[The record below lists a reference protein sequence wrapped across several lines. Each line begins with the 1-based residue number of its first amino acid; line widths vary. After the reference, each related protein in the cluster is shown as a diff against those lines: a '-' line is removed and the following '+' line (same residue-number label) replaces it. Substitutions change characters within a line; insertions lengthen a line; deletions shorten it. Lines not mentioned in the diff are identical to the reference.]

1 MKLCG
6 NLYHVDIS
14 RRYFFVSQLKIMF
27 YFLHELNKGVTSLD
41 GVNGRSIPTLLR
53 ETTRSNRL
61 KFRLQYFV
69 HSVNDFL
76 RTSLNFYHFKQSKKR
91 TLWNLHDFVIRCRM
105 SDIHKSEFMCFNT
118 HQAFFWFWINLRS
131 TETYKLCKSDRN
143 LTYLWLNSE
152 TVSLPLCQN
161 ISPLYKENR
170 LYGSYLS
177 S

>member
-6 NLYHVDIS
+6 NLYHVDIC

-61 KFRLQYFV
+61 KLRLQYFV

-76 RTSLNFYHFKQSKKR
+76 RTSLNFYHLKQSKKR
-91 TLWNLHDFVIRCRM
+91 TLWNLHDFVIRRLPNVWH
-105 SDIHKSEFMCFNT
+105 SQEWVHVFQHSP
-118 HQAFFWFWINLRS
+118 AFLLILKLTWDPRRHIN
-131 TETYKLCKSDRN
+131 CAN
-143 LTYLWLNSE
+143 QI
-152 TVSLPLCQN
+152 V
-161 ISPLYKENR
+161 I
-170 LYGSYLS
+170 
-177 S
+177 